1 MRYFIAYKRKRLI
14 VCSSLLFFT
23 FLQGCGGESET
34 KIEQIRPVKSIL
46 VVESSGDESRT
57 LPGKVQ
63 SADKVDLSFQ
73 VSGPLVD
80 LPIKRGQEIEK
91 GQVLA
96 KIDPRDFKSKLK
108 AAEAQYKRAKADV
121 ERVRPLVK
129 RNLVS
134 KAEVGRFEAV
144 YDVAGADLE
153 QARKAF
159 SDTSIVAPFS
169 GAVADIF
176 VENFQD
182 VQAKEKILSLQNNRD
197 LEIIVQVPE
206 KEIVSKG
213 KNNFDI
219 QVYFEAVPGRNFEA
233 TIKEFST
240 EADPDTQTYEVI
252 LGIDSPEDINLLPG
266 MSASVVATKRSAEN
280 DKKSLYVPVTAVFN
294 DPGGKKEQY
303 VWLVNE
309 AYTVSKQQVTVS
321 ALANGQIE
329 IASGVKVGQ
338 RIVVAGVHYLVEGQQ
353 VKLIKE

>member
-1 MRYFIAYKRKRLI
+1 MGNFIAYKRKGI
-14 VCSSLLFFT
+14 IACGPLLCLFL
-23 FLQGCGGESET
+23 LQGCGDEPEV
-34 KIEQIRPVKSIL
+34 KADLVRPVKSIV
-46 VVESSGDESRT
+46 VVESSGEQSRT

-63 SADKVDLSFQ
+63 AAERVDLSFQ

-80 LPIKRGQEIEK
+80 LPIKRGQEVQK

-129 RNLVS
+129 RNLIS

-153 QARKAF
+153 QARKAHA
-159 SDTSIVAPFS
+159 DTSIIAPFS

-182 VQAKEKILSLQNNRD
+182 VQAKEKIISLQNNRD

-206 KEIVSKG
+206 KEIVTRG
-213 KNNFDI
+213 KSNFDI
-219 QVYFEAVPGRNFEA
+219 QVYFETVPGRTFTA

-240 EADPDTQTYEVI
+240 EADPDTQTYVVI
-252 LGIDSPEDINLLPG
+252 LGIDSPDDINLLPG
-266 MSASVVATKRSAEN
+266 MSASVVATKHSEASATN
-280 DKKSLYVPVTAVFN
+280 KIFIPVTAAFN
-294 DPGGKKEQY
+294 DQSGKNEQY
-303 VWLVNE
+303 VWLVKEGNE
-309 AYTVSKQQVTVS
+309 VTKQLVTVGS
-321 ALANGQIE
+321 LANGAIE
-329 IASGVKVGQ
+329 IVSGLKVGQ
-338 RIVVAGVHYLVEGQQ
+338 RIVVAGVHYLAEGQQ